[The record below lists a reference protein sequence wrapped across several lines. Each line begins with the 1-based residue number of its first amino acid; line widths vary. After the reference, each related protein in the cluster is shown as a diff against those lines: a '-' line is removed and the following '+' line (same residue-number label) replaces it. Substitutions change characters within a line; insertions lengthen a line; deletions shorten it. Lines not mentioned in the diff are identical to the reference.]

1 MSPTATASE
10 TLAEIVER
18 AARPASD
25 RALHT
30 IRWVLAHDPPVVF
43 EDACASFIET
53 VREETHGEVEV
64 QLLTSDAF
72 IAGRGGEEVSRT
84 ELVQCLARGEVEMA
98 HTYVSALGSVH
109 ERLWSLELP
118 FLFRDYDHAEA
129 VLEGPIASQLM
140 DEMAS
145 HGIRGLSFAYSG
157 GFRILPTT
165 GRRVESMADLA
176 GLRIRTSGNP
186 IPGELYRRLGA
197 SASPGALQDVAGRTR
212 ADEIDAAEVTFVRY
226 LYAQLNEVYPV
237 VNDTGHSLFMT
248 MMAINEDFFRSLPE
262 SHQATI
268 VSAGRQAGQIERGV
282 SLAEEARVK
291 ASLSDH
297 GVEVVRMSPERQ
309 AEFRQAALG
318 VYETFAPRYGQDV
331 VDAVRAVK

>member
-10 TLAEIVER
+10 TLAEIVAR
-18 AARPASD
+18 TARPASD
-25 RALHT
+25 TAQHT

-72 IAGRGGEEVSRT
+72 IAGRGGEDISRA

-98 HTYVSALGSVH
+98 HTYVSALGTVH
-109 ERLWSLELP
+109 DRLWSLELP
-118 FLFRDYDHAEA
+118 FLFRDYEHAEA
-129 VLEGPIASQLM
+129 VLEGPIATQLM

-165 GRRVESMADLA
+165 GRRVESLADLA

-197 SASPGALQDVAGRTR
+197 SASPGALQHVARRTR

-226 LYAQLNEVYPV
+226 LYTKLNEVYPV

-248 MMAINEDFFRSLPE
+248 MMAINEDFFRGLSE
-262 SHQATI
+262 AQQDTI
-268 VSAGRQAGQIERGV
+268 VRAGREAGRIERGV
-282 SLAEEARVK
+282 SLAEEAKVK
-291 ASLSDH
+291 ASLADY
-297 GVEVVRMSPERQ
+297 GVEIVRMDAERQ
-309 AEFRQAALG
+309 AEFREAALG
-318 VYETFAPRYGQDV
+318 LYETFAPRYGQDV
-331 VDAVRAVK
+331 VDAVRATR

>member
-1 MSPTATASE
+1 
-10 TLAEIVER
+10 LAEIVER